1 MQSTGRQR
9 EWATLS
15 LAKARELY
23 SILFGAGKY
32 QNNKISVLSGQLHSG
47 HGSIL
52 CRTFRVFSGAML
64 LCRQDSRSRD
74 L

>member
-15 LAKARELY
+15 LAEARELF

-32 QNNKISVLSGQLHSG
+32 QNNKISFLPGQLHSR
-47 HGSIL
+47 HGSVL
-52 CRTFRVFSGAML
+52 CRTFGVFSGAML
-64 LCRQDSRSRD
+64 LCRQDTRSRD